1 VTLLERKTRFYLIKK
16 VNSKSAK
23 DVTQVT
29 IKLLMLFKDHIHT
42 ITADNGR
49 EFAYHAEIVEV
60 LYTKVYF
67 AHPYSSWDRGANENK
82 KGLLRQYVPKGIDL
96 RIVTEERIHFA
107 LRRIN
112 KQPTVIFK
120 QICLAA

>member
-1 VTLLERKTRFYLIKK
+1 M
-16 VNSKSAK
+16 NSKSAK

-29 IKLLMLFKDHIHT
+29 IELLMPFKDHIHT
-42 ITADNGR
+42 ITADNGQ
-49 EFAYHAEIVEV
+49 EFAYHAEIAEA
-60 LYTKVYF
+60 LDTKVYF
-67 AHPYSSWDRGANENK
+67 AHPYSSWERGANENS
-82 KGLLRQYVPKGIDL
+82 KGLLRQYVLKGIDL

-107 LRRIN
+107 MRRIN